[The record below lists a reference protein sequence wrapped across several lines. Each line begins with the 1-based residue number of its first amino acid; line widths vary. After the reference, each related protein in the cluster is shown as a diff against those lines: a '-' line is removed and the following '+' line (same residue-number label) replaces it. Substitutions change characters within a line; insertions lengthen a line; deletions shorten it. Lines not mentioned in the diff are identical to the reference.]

1 MLVLSSDGVSNN
13 DIINLV
19 FGTILLVCSITA
31 LVKRQL
37 YSILYFLQ
45 FLVWSP
51 VMYIILPIYCI
62 WHSDDFG
69 WGKTRQVMKAAAA
82 AQTELPC
89 WTLKEDVTDWQGES
103 GPTVLDNRV
112 NVSMENDHNTSWI
125 VNVSATKILS
135 VTRDERKTSNST
147 MTFQESFTKGSLE
160 MCSSGQYSDNYLK
173 YDTNESDRS
182 LSITKDDPSPRY
194 DSMTSLTCTSSS
206 GISVKSKNSIKDPN
220 PLDADKT
227 IKTKNDQS
235 APSES
240 KESVD
245 SGIAMQCHA
254 NGINQE
260 TGFRGSAYFDPK
272 DLCNAHSIES
282 KCFSLFQ
289 DAGIERR
296 FTQTVDDL
304 DFLKV
309 IKDFTEY
316 GRKSI
321 DNLSNLSQ
329 EENDSRL
336 CLRSS
341 ASSSSVVEWIS
352 LGTALKVTVT

>member
-125 VNVSATKILS
+125 VNVSAT
-135 VTRDERKTSNST
+135 
-147 MTFQESFTKGSLE
+147 
-160 MCSSGQYSDNYLK
+160 
-173 YDTNESDRS
+173 
-182 LSITKDDPSPRY
+182 
-194 DSMTSLTCTSSS
+194 
-206 GISVKSKNSIKDPN
+206 
-220 PLDADKT
+220 
-227 IKTKNDQS
+227 
-235 APSES
+235 
-240 KESVD
+240 
-245 SGIAMQCHA
+245 
-254 NGINQE
+254 
-260 TGFRGSAYFDPK
+260 
-272 DLCNAHSIES
+272 
-282 KCFSLFQ
+282 
-289 DAGIERR
+289 
-296 FTQTVDDL
+296 
-304 DFLKV
+304 
-309 IKDFTEY
+309 
-316 GRKSI
+316 
-321 DNLSNLSQ
+321 
-329 EENDSRL
+329 
-336 CLRSS
+336 
-341 ASSSSVVEWIS
+341 
-352 LGTALKVTVT
+352 

>member
-1 MLVLSSDGVSNN
+1 
-13 DIINLV
+13 
-19 FGTILLVCSITA
+19 
-31 LVKRQL
+31 
-37 YSILYFLQ
+37 
-45 FLVWSP
+45 
-51 VMYIILPIYCI
+51 
-62 WHSDDFG
+62 
-69 WGKTRQVMKAAAA
+69 
-82 AQTELPC
+82 
-89 WTLKEDVTDWQGES
+89 
-103 GPTVLDNRV
+103 
-112 NVSMENDHNTSWI
+112 
-125 VNVSATKILS
+125 
-135 VTRDERKTSNST
+135 
-147 MTFQESFTKGSLE
+147 
-160 MCSSGQYSDNYLK
+160 
-173 YDTNESDRS
+173 
-182 LSITKDDPSPRY
+182 
-194 DSMTSLTCTSSS
+194 
-206 GISVKSKNSIKDPN
+206 
-220 PLDADKT
+220 
-227 IKTKNDQS
+227 
-235 APSES
+235 
-240 KESVD
+240 
-245 SGIAMQCHA
+245 MQCHA